1 VDALYAFTAC
11 EVSIS
16 PLCCVIED
24 DKPLFTGVSN
34 LLKRST
40 EHTLDLLRAELSI
53 QLNELQEQWHFAS
66 LEKIFIENK
75 IYRDIEE
82 AETWEQVLENIWE
95 GLKPHVGHLLR
106 EVTEDDLVRLTE
118 IKIKRISK
126 FDSDKADDQ
135 LAALEGRIAEVKH
148 HLDTLVEYAV
158 EYFKNL
164 KKKYS
169 AGRERKTEIRSFD
182 TVVAAKVAIAN
193 AKLYVN
199 REEGFMGT
207 GLKRDEYV
215 CDCSDLD
222 DILVIRKDGT
232 LMVTKVDA
240 KKFVGTDILYLGVYQ
255 KGDDRTV
262 YNLIYRDGS
271 KGASFVKRFSMTGVT
286 RDKEYD
292 LTQGT
297 KGSEI
302 LYLSVNP
309 NGEAETVTVHLRAAA
324 KIKKLKWDLDF
335 AELAVRARSARG
347 NTVSKNSIKR
357 IELKSEGVSTLAA
370 RKLWFDDAVL
380 KINDQ
385 ERGRLLGA
393 FRGEDRLLQL
403 DAKGRYRIFIPEL
416 ATHFEEAPYFLAK
429 WEAEKPYA
437 IVYYDGEKD
446 KHMVKR
452 CVLEPKNDQW
462 DYLISDHAQ
471 SEVQVISAADQVDI
485 EVTFKKVKGKDK
497 DPETVNLQ
505 DFIAVKGWKA
515 AGNQLTTW
523 PVKGITVLR
532 EENEEAPADTV
543 VASVSEEAVDWSE
556 PNGTDEAASTLPS
569 SPVTDTQLA
578 ALAAEEKS
586 APEKPSITLEVVD
599 LTASEPPA
607 ASEAS
612 EEDDSDQEEDG
623 QFTLKF

>member
-1 VDALYAFTAC
+1 
-11 EVSIS
+11 
-16 PLCCVIED
+16 
-24 DKPLFTGVSN
+24 
-34 LLKRST
+34 
-40 EHTLDLLRAELSI
+40 
-53 QLNELQEQWHFAS
+53 
-66 LEKIFIENK
+66 
-75 IYRDIEE
+75 
-82 AETWEQVLENIWE
+82 
-95 GLKPHVGHLLR
+95 
-106 EVTEDDLVRLTE
+106 
-118 IKIKRISK
+118 
-126 FDSDKADDQ
+126 
-135 LAALEGRIAEVKH
+135 
-148 HLDTLVEYAV
+148 
-158 EYFKNL
+158 
-164 KKKYS
+164 
-169 AGRERKTEIRSFD
+169 
-182 TVVAAKVAIAN
+182 
-193 AKLYVN
+193 
-199 REEGFMGT
+199 
-207 GLKRDEYV
+207 
-215 CDCSDLD
+215 
-222 DILVIRKDGT
+222 
-232 LMVTKVDA
+232 
-240 KKFVGTDILYLGVYQ
+240 
-255 KGDDRTV
+255 
-262 YNLIYRDGS
+262 
-271 KGASFVKRFSMTGVT
+271 
-286 RDKEYD
+286 
-292 LTQGT
+292 
-297 KGSEI
+297 
-302 LYLSVNP
+302 
-309 NGEAETVTVHLRAAA
+309 
-324 KIKKLKWDLDF
+324 
-335 AELAVRARSARG
+335 
-347 NTVSKNSIKR
+347 
-357 IELKSEGVSTLAA
+357 
-370 RKLWFDDAVL
+370 
-380 KINDQ
+380 
-385 ERGRLLGA
+385 
-393 FRGEDRLLQL
+393 
-403 DAKGRYRIFIPEL
+403 L

-497 DPETVNLQ
+497 DPETLNLQ

-532 EENEEAPADTV
+532 EENEAPPADTV

>member
-1 VDALYAFTAC
+1 
-11 EVSIS
+11 
-16 PLCCVIED
+16 
-24 DKPLFTGVSN
+24 
-34 LLKRST
+34 
-40 EHTLDLLRAELSI
+40 
-53 QLNELQEQWHFAS
+53 
-66 LEKIFIENK
+66 
-75 IYRDIEE
+75 
-82 AETWEQVLENIWE
+82 
-95 GLKPHVGHLLR
+95 
-106 EVTEDDLVRLTE
+106 
-118 IKIKRISK
+118 
-126 FDSDKADDQ
+126 
-135 LAALEGRIAEVKH
+135 
-148 HLDTLVEYAV
+148 
-158 EYFKNL
+158 
-164 KKKYS
+164 
-169 AGRERKTEIRSFD
+169 
-182 TVVAAKVAIAN
+182 
-193 AKLYVN
+193 
-199 REEGFMGT
+199 
-207 GLKRDEYV
+207 
-215 CDCSDLD
+215 
-222 DILVIRKDGT
+222 
-232 LMVTKVDA
+232 
-240 KKFVGTDILYLGVYQ
+240 
-255 KGDDRTV
+255 
-262 YNLIYRDGS
+262 
-271 KGASFVKRFSMTGVT
+271 
-286 RDKEYD
+286 
-292 LTQGT
+292 
-297 KGSEI
+297 
-302 LYLSVNP
+302 
-309 NGEAETVTVHLRAAA
+309 
-324 KIKKLKWDLDF
+324 
-335 AELAVRARSARG
+335 
-347 NTVSKNSIKR
+347 VSKNSIKR

-543 VASVSEEAVDWSE
+543 VASISEEAAHWSE
-556 PNGTDEAASTLPS
+556 SNGTDEAASPLPS

-578 ALAAEEKS
+578 APAAEEKS

>member
-1 VDALYAFTAC
+1 
-11 EVSIS
+11 
-16 PLCCVIED
+16 
-24 DKPLFTGVSN
+24 
-34 LLKRST
+34 
-40 EHTLDLLRAELSI
+40 
-53 QLNELQEQWHFAS
+53 
-66 LEKIFIENK
+66 
-75 IYRDIEE
+75 
-82 AETWEQVLENIWE
+82 
-95 GLKPHVGHLLR
+95 
-106 EVTEDDLVRLTE
+106 
-118 IKIKRISK
+118 
-126 FDSDKADDQ
+126 
-135 LAALEGRIAEVKH
+135 
-148 HLDTLVEYAV
+148 
-158 EYFKNL
+158 
-164 KKKYS
+164 
-169 AGRERKTEIRSFD
+169 
-182 TVVAAKVAIAN
+182 
-193 AKLYVN
+193 
-199 REEGFMGT
+199 
-207 GLKRDEYV
+207 
-215 CDCSDLD
+215 
-222 DILVIRKDGT
+222 
-232 LMVTKVDA
+232 
-240 KKFVGTDILYLGVYQ
+240 
-255 KGDDRTV
+255 
-262 YNLIYRDGS
+262 
-271 KGASFVKRFSMTGVT
+271 
-286 RDKEYD
+286 

-357 IELKSEGVSTLAA
+357 IEMKSEGVSTLAA

-385 ERGRLLGA
+385 ERGRMLGA

-403 DAKGRYRIFIPEL
+403 EANGRYRIFIPEL
-416 ATHFEEAPYFLAK
+416 ATHFEEAPFFLAK

-437 IVYYDGEKD
+437 IVYYDGEKG

-462 DYLISDHAQ
+462 DYLISDNAQ
-471 SEVQVISAADQVDI
+471 SEVQVISAADQVDV

-523 PVKGITVLR
+523 PVKGINVLR
-532 EENEEAPADTV
+532 EENEEAPIEDME
-543 VASVSEEAVDWSE
+543 VARVLEDAEDRSESK
-556 PNGTDEAASTLPS
+556 GTDEAPSTHAS
-569 SPVTDTQLA
+569 SPVEQDQPA
-578 ALAAEEKS
+578 APSVEEKS

>member
-1 VDALYAFTAC
+1 MGSEMCIRDR
-11 EVSIS
+11 

-222 DILVIRKDGT
+222 LS
-232 LMVTKVDA
+232 
-240 KKFVGTDILYLGVYQ
+240 
-255 KGDDRTV
+255 
-262 YNLIYRDGS
+262 LIH
-271 KGASFVKRFSMTGVT
+271 
-286 RDKEYD
+286 
-292 LTQGT
+292 
-297 KGSEI
+297 I
-302 LYLSVNP
+302 
-309 NGEAETVTVHLRAAA
+309 
-324 KIKKLKWDLDF
+324 
-335 AELAVRARSARG
+335 
-347 NTVSKNSIKR
+347 
-357 IELKSEGVSTLAA
+357 
-370 RKLWFDDAVL
+370 
-380 KINDQ
+380 
-385 ERGRLLGA
+385 
-393 FRGEDRLLQL
+393 
-403 DAKGRYRIFIPEL
+403 
-416 ATHFEEAPYFLAK
+416 
-429 WEAEKPYA
+429 
-437 IVYYDGEKD
+437 
-446 KHMVKR
+446 
-452 CVLEPKNDQW
+452 
-462 DYLISDHAQ
+462 
-471 SEVQVISAADQVDI
+471 
-485 EVTFKKVKGKDK
+485 
-497 DPETVNLQ
+497 
-505 DFIAVKGWKA
+505 
-515 AGNQLTTW
+515 
-523 PVKGITVLR
+523 
-532 EENEEAPADTV
+532 
-543 VASVSEEAVDWSE
+543 
-556 PNGTDEAASTLPS
+556 
-569 SPVTDTQLA
+569 
-578 ALAAEEKS
+578 
-586 APEKPSITLEVVD
+586 
-599 LTASEPPA
+599 
-607 ASEAS
+607 
-612 EEDDSDQEEDG
+612 
-623 QFTLKF
+623 